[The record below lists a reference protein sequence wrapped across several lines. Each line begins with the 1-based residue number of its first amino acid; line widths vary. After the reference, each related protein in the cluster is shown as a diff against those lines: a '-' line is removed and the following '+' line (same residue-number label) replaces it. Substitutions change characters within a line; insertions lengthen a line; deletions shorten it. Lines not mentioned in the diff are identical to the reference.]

1 MIPNNILT
9 RFIDHVGSTMSYN
22 SVEAQKARDFN
33 AEQALITRNF
43 NAVEAE
49 KNRQFQSAEALAN
62 RRFQERMSNTAWQRA
77 IEDGH
82 KAGINPYIA
91 LSSASTSQ
99 GSYASGFGASSTP
112 VSGVNASYSGVSNAH
127 AYASIIN
134 AVSKVF
140 DSVRDTIKA
149 VKRPY

>member
-1 MIPNNILT
+1 MTNNFLT
-9 RFIDHVGSTMSYN
+9 RFADHVGSVMSYN
-22 SVEAQKARDFN
+22 ASEAQRARNFN
-33 AEQALITRNF
+33 AEQALISRNF
-43 NAVEAE
+43 NAAEAE

-62 RRFQERMSNTAWQRA
+62 RRFQEHMSNTAWQRA
-77 IEDGH
+77 IEDGR

-91 LSSASTSQ
+91 LQSASTPQ

-112 VSGVNASYSGVSNAH
+112 ASGMSASYSGVSNAQ
-127 AYASIIN
+127 AYASIIS

-149 VKRPY
+149 VKKPF